1 MIQAV
6 AFDLDD
12 TLLRNDRTLS
22 AYTIRVIRQAAASGI
37 RILLASG
44 RVKPSVLPYAQ
55 QLGCVCCCICG
66 NGADLC
72 LPDGHPLMHQTLS
85 PDLAREAVLFA
96 LEHDCYV
103 HVFKDHQFLYS
114 CCDGHAEAY
123 AHTSGLRAVR
133 VPDLHAAI
141 LQPTPKALLIAD
153 ADRIDHLLPVA
164 QAQFGNRMS
173 VTRSKPEY
181 MEIVPANVSKGA
193 ALRWTAQHFGFSLE
207 QTMAFGDGLND
218 MSMLCTAGHG
228 VAMGNACREVRSAL
242 PHHCLTNEEDGA
254 ARYLDHYLNHIQEG
268 NR

>member
-12 TLLRNDRTLS
+12 TLLRNDRTLT
-22 AYTIRVIRQAAASGI
+22 AYSMQVIRQAAASGL

-44 RVKPSVLPYAQ
+44 WVKPSVLPYAQ

-66 NGADLC
+66 NGADIC
-72 LPDGHPLMHQTLS
+72 LPSGASLMQHTLS
-85 PDLAREAVLFA
+85 PALAREAVQFA
-96 LEHDCYV
+96 QEHDCYV
-103 HVFKDHQFLYS
+103 HVFEDDRFLYS
-114 CCDGHAEAY
+114 RCDGHAEAY
-123 AHTSGLRAVR
+123 AHASGLRAVR

-141 LQPTPKALLIAD
+141 QQPTPKALLIAG
-153 ADRIDHLLPVA
+153 ADQIDHLLPIA
-164 QAQFGNRMS
+164 QAQFGSRMTA
-173 VTRSKPEY
+173 TRSKPEY
-181 MEIVPANVSKGA
+181 MEIVPANVSKGT
-193 ALRWTAQHFGFSLE
+193 ALRWTAQHFGFSLAN
-207 QTMAFGDGLND
+207 TMVFGDGLND

>member
-12 TLLRNDRTLS
+12 TLLHDDRTLS
-22 AYTIRVIRQAAASGI
+22 AYTIGVIQHAAASGI

-66 NGADLC
+66 NGADIC
-72 LPDGHPLMHQTLS
+72 LPDGNSLIQQVLS
-85 PDLAREAVLFA
+85 PALAREAVLFA
-96 LEHDCYV
+96 QDHDCYV
-103 HVFKDHQFLYS
+103 HVFEDDRFVYS
-114 CCDGHAEAY
+114 RCDGHAEVY
-123 AHTSGLRAVR
+123 AHASGLRAVH

-153 ADRIDHLLPVA
+153 ADQVDHLLPIA
-164 QAQFGNRMS
+164 QTQFGSRMS

-193 ALRWTAQHFGFSLE
+193 ALRWAAQHFGFSLKH
-207 QTMAFGDGLND
+207 TVAFSDGLND
-218 MSMLCTAGHG
+218 LSMLYTAGHG
-228 VAMGNACREVRSAL
+228 VAMGNACKEVQNAL
-242 PHHCLTNEEDGA
+242 PHHCLTNEEDGV